1 MHHAMGGEI
10 LSSSAGRTIEQQ
22 VRIST
27 WHYAQQ
33 HCGTENNA
41 FYQQMPAWCV
51 TSTVM
56 AGMRCHTFVLV
67 DHV

>member
-10 LSSSAGRTIEQQ
+10 LSSSAGHTIEQQ
-22 VRIST
+22 VRT

-33 HCGTENNA
+33 HCGTDNA

-51 TSTVM
+51 TSTVI
-56 AGMRCHTFVLV
+56 AGMRSHTFVLV